1 MEPIRKLPYR
11 DEPGN
16 EPKDVIEE
24 SSPVLREVTPEEKK
38 DHGLRSLIELSR
50 ELSVSLD
57 FYSIADLALFSL
69 MGQLCTSKSALWII
83 PPETNRSPV
92 LLRSYGF
99 RKQWIRALGVACA
112 GKLARLEDGFRHP
125 VLTADLAGTME
136 SSALKLSEQAGI
148 AIYAPI
154 QPRRRLFALMALGH
168 RMDSA
173 PYTPVELQYLEVA
186 LGMVGVA
193 LENTGLYNRL
203 LEKHR
208 QITAANENLKEL
220 DRLKSEFLRNI
231 NHELRTPL
239 TIIIAYLSFLL
250 DQESEDGQRR
260 EFLETASQESLK
272 LKGLLEKLLDFS
284 AINRESLST
293 QPELLDV
300 GEQLRGYYQER
311 LPGVA
316 ESLHEFSI
324 QIGRDVPMIR
334 VDPQRMRQILDVL
347 VDNAVKFSSQGSQV
361 IIRAEPHVEGG
372 SRWVRIDV
380 EDNGPGIDPERLP
393 HVFESF
399 RQGDGSSTRS
409 VGGMGMGLA
418 YAKKLSEVLGGRLE
432 AESMPGRTLFSLF
445 LPVSAPGHGLG

>member
-1 MEPIRKLPYR
+1 M
-11 DEPGN
+11 
-16 EPKDVIEE
+16 
-24 SSPVLREVTPEEKK
+24 TTEEKK

-83 PPETNRSPV
+83 PPEANRSPV

-112 GKLARLEDGFRHP
+112 GKLVRLEDGFRHP
-125 VLTADLAGTME
+125 VLTADLAGKLDP
-136 SSALKLSEQAGI
+136 SALKLSEQAGI

-173 PYTPVELQYLEVA
+173 PYSPTELQYLEVA

-250 DQESEDGQRR
+250 DQETEDGQRR

-300 GEQLRGYYQER
+300 EEQLRAYYQER

-324 QIGRDVPMIR
+324 QIGRDLPMLR

-347 VDNAVKFSSQGSQV
+347 IDNAVKFSSQGSQV
-361 IIRAEPHVEGG
+361 TIRAETHAEDAA
-372 SRWVRIDV
+372 RWVRIDV

-432 AESMPGRTLFSLF
+432 VESMQGRTVFSLF
-445 LPVSAPGHGLG
+445 LPVTGAGHGTG

>member
-1 MEPIRKLPYR
+1 
-11 DEPGN
+11 
-16 EPKDVIEE
+16 
-24 SSPVLREVTPEEKK
+24 VTPADKK

-83 PPETNRSPV
+83 PPESNRSPV

-112 GKLARLEDGFRHP
+112 GKLARMEDVFRHP
-125 VLTADLAGTME
+125 MLTTELEGTLE
-136 SSALKLSEQAGI
+136 PSALKLSEQAGI

-168 RMDSA
+168 RMDSD
-173 PYTPVELQYLEVA
+173 PYSRTEVQYLEVA

-250 DQESEDGQRR
+250 EQETDEAQRR
-260 EFLETASQESLK
+260 EFLETASEESLK

-284 AINRESLST
+284 AITRESLAT
-293 QPELLDV
+293 QPELLDLE
-300 GEQLRGYYQER
+300 EQLGAYYQER

-324 QIGRDVPMIR
+324 QVGQDIPMIR
-334 VDPQRMRQILDVL
+334 VDPQRVRQILDVL
-347 VDNAVKFSSQGSQV
+347 VDNAVKFSSQGSRV
-361 IIRAEPHVEGG
+361 LIRAEALPDGDAKG
-372 SRWVRIDV
+372 VRIDV

-409 VGGMGMGLA
+409 VGGLGMGLA
-418 YAKKLSEVLGGRLE
+418 YAKKLAEVLGGRLE
-432 AESMPGRTLFSLF
+432 VMSETGRTVFSLF
-445 LPVSAPGHGLG
+445 LPTAPPGHGHGLS